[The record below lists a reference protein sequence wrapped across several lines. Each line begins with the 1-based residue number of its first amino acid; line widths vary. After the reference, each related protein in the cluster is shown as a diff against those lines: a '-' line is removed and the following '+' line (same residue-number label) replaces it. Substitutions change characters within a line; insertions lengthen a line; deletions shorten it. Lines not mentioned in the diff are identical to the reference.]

1 MQQTMVQNSGIDGS
15 STYGI
20 DWPGKS
26 EKDLID
32 FNTRA
37 VDFGM
42 IEMLE
47 LPLAEGRSFSPVFSD
62 EGSQLL
68 FNETAIRA
76 MGLKNPVGQKVTM
89 WGQPKIIAGVVRD
102 FHLTSF
108 TSRLRPWCSAS
119 FLLRRPLPSWSKSR
133 RAKKKRR

>member
-1 MQQTMVQNSGIDGS
+1 MQETMVESGGTGGS

-20 DWPGKS
+20 EWPGKT

-32 FNTRA
+32 FNVRA

-42 IEMLE
+42 IELLE
-47 LPLAEGRSFSPVFSD
+47 DATGGGAQFFREFSD

-76 MGLKNPVGQKVTM
+76 MGLKNPV
-89 WGQPKIIAGVVRD
+89 ANR
-102 FHLTSF
+102 
-108 TSRLRPWCSAS
+108 
-119 FLLRRPLPSWSKSR
+119 
-133 RAKKKRR
+133 